1 MKTLPIVWQRL
12 VNTEGRTCPR
22 CHGTGDEMLG
32 ALDRLRAALAPL
44 GVEPQLETVELN
56 EAVFLEQPSESNR
69 IWIAGKPLE
78 EWLGGQTGSSR
89 CCNECG
95 DKDCRTVEVG
105 ANLRGDSRRT
115 DCAGGCDRCF
125 ADVEPKAGSLITR
138 SSRSSVA
145 SFSRRQIAAA
155 PLEDRH

>member
-1 MKTLPIVWQRL
+1 MKPLPIVWQRL
-12 VNTEGRTCPR
+12 VHTEGRTCPR

-56 EAVFLEQPSESNR
+56 EAVFLTRPSESNR

-95 DKDCRTVEVG
+95 DKDCRTVEV
-105 ANLRGDSRRT
+105 
-115 DCAGGCDRCF
+115 AGQTYEVIPEELIVR
-125 ADVEPKAGSLITR
+125 AG
-138 SSRSSVA
+138 V
-145 SFSRRQIAAA
+145 IAASQMLNPKLGA
-155 PLEDRH
+155 

>member
-1 MKTLPIVWQRL
+1 MKPLPIVWQRL

-56 EAVFLEQPSESNR
+56 EAVFLTRPSESNR

-95 DKDCRTVEVG
+95 DKDCRTVEV
-105 ANLRGDSRRT
+105 
-115 DCAGGCDRCF
+115 AGQTYEVIPEELIVR
-125 ADVEPKAGSLITR
+125 AG
-138 SSRSSVA
+138 V
-145 SFSRRQIAAA
+145 IAASQMLYPKLGA
-155 PLEDRH
+155 

>member
-22 CHGTGDEMLG
+22 CHGTGDEVLS
-32 ALDRLRAALAPL
+32 ALDRLRTALAPL

-56 EAVFLEQPSESNR
+56 EAVFLTRPSESNR

-95 DKDCRTVEVG
+95 DKDCRTVEV
-105 ANLRGDSRRT
+105 
-115 DCAGGCDRCF
+115 AGQTYEVIPEELIVR
-125 ADVEPKAGSLITR
+125 AG
-138 SSRSSVA
+138 V
-145 SFSRRQIAAA
+145 IAASQMLNPKPGA
-155 PLEDRH
+155 

>member
-1 MKTLPIVWQRL
+1 MKPLPIVWQRL

-44 GVEPQLETVELN
+44 GMEPQLETVELN
-56 EAVFLEQPSESNR
+56 EAVFLTRPSESNR

-95 DKDCRTVEVG
+95 DKDCRTVEV
-105 ANLRGDSRRT
+105 
-115 DCAGGCDRCF
+115 AGQTYE
-125 ADVEPKAGSLITR
+125 VIPEELIVQAG
-138 SSRSSVA
+138 V
-145 SFSRRQIAAA
+145 IAASKMLNPKLGA
-155 PLEDRH
+155 

>member
-1 MKTLPIVWQRL
+1 MKPLPIVWQRL

-44 GVEPQLETVELN
+44 GVEPLLETVELN

-95 DKDCRTVEVG
+95 DKDCRTVEV
-105 ANLRGDSRRT
+105 
-115 DCAGGCDRCF
+115 AGQTYEVIPEELIVR
-125 ADVEPKAGSLITR
+125 AG
-138 SSRSSVA
+138 V
-145 SFSRRQIAAA
+145 IAASQMLNPKLGA
-155 PLEDRH
+155 